1 MPRTAEQ
8 YENIRKEKKKAIMDV
23 ALELFANE
31 GFHGTTIS
39 RIAKKAE
46 ISKGLMYNYFTSKE
60 ELLNAIIDEGFKELT
75 DNFDLNKDN
84 VLSEE
89 EFIFFL
95 DAMFKTLN
103 EKRSFWLLYFSLLM
117 QPALGTLIQDKLTKI
132 YVPMLA
138 TMKSFFTDKGVGDP
152 ETEALLLGSLLDGI
166 GLNYLMNPQLFP
178 VENIKRMIIDKY
190 IRPTKLEDN

>member
-39 RIAKKAE
+39 RIAKKTE

-95 DAMFKTLN
+95 DAMFETLN

-117 QPALGTLIQDKLTKI
+117 QPALGSLIQDKLTKI

-138 TMKSFFTDKGVGDP
+138 TMKSFFTDKGVADP

-178 VENIKRMIIDKY
+178 VENIKRMIIGKY